1 MSAQVFNKQN
11 VFAKGPTKLEDAMMY
26 ATTPHMFSASP
37 CALSRAW
44 WIKAGVMKPDGS
56 TTCGRW

>member
-37 CALSRAW
+37 CALSRA
-44 WIKAGVMKPDGS
+44 
-56 TTCGRW
+56 

>member
-1 MSAQVFNKQN
+1 MAAQPPGRRKAEVSAQVFNKQN

-37 CALSRAW
+37 CALSRA
-44 WIKAGVMKPDGS
+44 
-56 TTCGRW
+56 